1 MHSIQPFK
9 GFIEANVQEE
19 YTYNIGSQANFT
31 VMIKITDI
39 TDAIPCA
46 KCRI

>member
-19 YTYNIGSQANFT
+19 YTYNTGSQANFT

-39 TDAIPCA
+39 SNAIPYT
-46 KCRI
+46 KCRT